1 VFPHGEHFEHL
12 EQMHRYFERFEPHW
26 ETRYLH
32 APGGIVLPRV
42 LLEVARLIGGGV
54 PQHIGR

>member
-1 VFPHGEHFEHL
+1 
-12 EQMHRYFERFEPHW
+12 MHRYFERFEPHW